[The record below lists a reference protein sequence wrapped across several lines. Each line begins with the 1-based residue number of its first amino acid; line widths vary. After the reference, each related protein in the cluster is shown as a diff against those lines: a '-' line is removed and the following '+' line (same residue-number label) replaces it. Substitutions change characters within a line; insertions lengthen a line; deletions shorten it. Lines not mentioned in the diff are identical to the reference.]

1 MNDIELKDL
10 VIHIDP
16 AGAGRVKL
24 VSFEGK
30 ITNSNSYELNR
41 RFQQIFEDENYDL
54 IIDLSKL
61 DYVNSMGVAIIFTL
75 FYRSRDR
82 GGRACIGG
90 VHPFLAKVF
99 SLMELPEGLKVF
111 PGKDEALKS
120 FSA

>member
-10 VIHIDP
+10 VIRLTP
-16 AGAGRVKL
+16 ASGGGVKV

-41 RFQQIFEDENYDL
+41 RFQQIFEDEDYDL
-54 IIDLSKL
+54 IIDLSLL

-82 GGRACIGG
+82 GGRACVGG

-99 SLMELPEGLKVF
+99 SLMELPDGLKVYA
-111 PGKDEALKS
+111 DREEARKS
-120 FSA
+120 FGR